1 MPDPGRLGPEKG
13 VQVHCHLEAWDPGRF
28 TELLRPFCGTTA
40 ETVKRRVFVG
50 RYGWLRSKG
59 RPSGRSGSQRSLR
72 TVESDRLDPA
82 DQVGNT
88 RELPAGQDPRNEMR
102 DKGRKVF

>member
-28 TELLRPFCGTTA
+28 TELLRPFCGATA

-50 RYGWLRSKG
+50 RFGWPRSKG
-59 RPSGRSGSQRSLR
+59 RPSGRFGSKRSLR
-72 TVESDRLDPA
+72 TVESDQLDPA
-82 DQVGNT
+82 GQVGNT
-88 RELPAGQDPRNEMR
+88 RELTAGQDRRNEMR